1 MPNRWVSF
9 VKEFASKNNT
19 TYGCALSNPECSQ
32 GYKAKYGSSKKVSQ
46 NKSREMMGAEDTP
59 APERKESL
67 GDIYGQ
73 PVNKGYITT
82 PEFRKSLTPK
92 GRPRTNTLVLPE
104 EPQAIERMLPVP
116 KRKAGRPKGAPNKK
130 PTKNMELK
138 MMAKEDKQGKG
149 LLEELKKGELGKPT
163 REQIIEIIRQRR
175 EREREANNANPMCSP
190 RPTQKGGRKTSGK
203 GTTCSR
209 VSPAEQI
216 PRTRRELNRVGST
229 EVIVDRRDEDELQLN
244 ILEAKMNADSS
255 KIVKKIKKFE
265 KQITEI
271 KKRPFFNHREVNN
284 LMDHIEYEKQKL
296 NYIKKPFLLLKEEF
310 RRKYGSRGIC
320 YSRQTAVVE
329 PEQTEEEIRNEIQDQ
344 LILQTQRYIIR
355 LQTRLARLAHNPDTE
370 DFRDDLEA
378 KIELAFQDL
387 DRFIGPVPP
396 RQP

>member
-46 NKSREMMGAEDTP
+46 KKSREMMGAEDTP

-67 GDIYGQ
+67 GDIYGE

-92 GRPRTNTLVLPE
+92 NS
-104 EPQAIERMLPVP
+104 IERMLPVP

-130 PTKNMELK
+130 PTQKMELK
-138 MMAKEDKQGKG
+138 MMAKEDKQ
-149 LLEELKKGELGKPT
+149 
-163 REQIIEIIRQRR
+163 
-175 EREREANNANPMCSP
+175 
-190 RPTQKGGRKTSGK
+190 GK

-216 PRTRRELNRVGST
+216 PRIRRELNRVAPT

-244 ILEAKMNADSS
+244 NLEAKMNADSS
-255 KIVKKIKKFE
+255 KILRKIKKFE
-265 KQITEI
+265 KKLTEA
-271 KKRPFFNHREVNN
+271 KKILFNHREVKN
-284 LMDHIEYEKQKL
+284 LTDDIEYEKQKL

-310 RRKYGSRGIC
+310 RKKYGSRGIC
-320 YSRQTAVVE
+320 FSRQTAAVE
-329 PEQTEEEIRNEIQDQ
+329 PGQTEEEIRNEIQDQ
-344 LILQTQRYIIR
+344 LILQTQRYIRR
-355 LQTRLARLAHNPDTE
+355 LQRRLARLNPNNPHTE
-370 DFRDDLEA
+370 ELRNDLEERIA
-378 KIELAFQDL
+378 LAFQDL
-387 DRFIGPVPP
+387 DDFIGPVPP